1 MNHIYLVS
9 GFRHDYE
16 DPEHWVVRAC
26 GSELEALVLERDLKK
41 ALAAAC
47 PPSYAGHDTSAP
59 ACPKALYAL
68 DPYFGGATGPDEF
81 VEYSVEPV
89 PFVSEQADETL
100 KLALEFLDDIKR
112 SRVASPGTSGEARKK
127 AVVRWGSRLRD
138 IIRGLR

>member
-9 GFRHDYE
+9 GFRHNYD
-16 DPEHWVVRAC
+16 DPEHWIVRAC

-59 ACPKALYAL
+59 ACAKALYAL
-68 DPYFGGATGPDEF
+68 DPYLIEGPAPDEF

-89 PFVSEQADETL
+89 PFVSEQAEETMVSL
-100 KLALEFLDDIKR
+100 LLLRDDLGA
-112 SRVASPGTSGEARKK
+112 SRVSPSKKTVARC
-127 AVVRWGSRLRD
+127 AQRLDD
-138 IIRGLR
+138 IIRGMR